1 MKHHLAAVFLTVF
14 ALSPSFFAQETA
26 PAPVPAQ
33 IQAEQTAPF
42 GIALIKPSYRDSFY
56 PGQDSSEIRGIVV
69 PDSSFAA
76 GSEIEAVLA
85 IEGGEKQTMK
95 LKSEN
100 GAGVPFVFDSRALPE
115 NGQAVLT
122 VKLLSDGK
130 EVSSV
135 SRTIRRLRPPEGI
148 NAYWIE
154 DGVLIRNGQPVY
166 LRYTCAVGY
175 RGGKAFDARYK
186 ADDFADT
193 PFRRRSVEPRSLI
206 RGIEDK
212 EARKDVVP
220 CPELFEKV
228 RKVVEKSRNDPDCDF
243 YYLCDEPD
251 YRCVSPV
258 FLKHVYEFIR
268 ELDPYHP
275 VLIIT
280 REMDRYQDAA
290 DVFTT
295 HPYITPLKAM
305 GRRILTIPIHQIR
318 NHLTALTKF
327 HRPDKVVGFTG
338 QFFSYICCGHPL
350 ADYPTWG
357 ELESMSWSAIA
368 NGSRLQL
375 PYAYHD
381 LGDRPWIYAAY
392 KYFNHSI
399 KALEKL
405 LLSNNKLPVKA
416 TDPEDRIDV
425 MLTEAD
431 GVTLLIVVNLK
442 NGPLQT
448 VVSSEHLK
456 KFDSLLEFRG
466 TGSRKIGNGELELSL
481 KPYECVVLTSKKM
494 DEGLET
500 RDQVMQW
507 IAREEK
513 ARTGRGNL
521 LFDKG
526 LSLDVKAHNLTR
538 GTMDS
543 TVYVRSK
550 LFDGVRDVQAWSSR
564 PKGKQPQWLEV
575 HFWKDPPKFS
585 RLGIYGSPVDKIVVK
600 VWDGKEWKDIAAKS
614 VENGEYSSL
623 RDLGEEIA
631 TPKLRLE
638 FPEGVPVELFYA
650 VLDRDPDLRARAL
663 SLRQSFSDQED
674 VLAAF
679 LALAEEAGLPFTLEE
694 YLTVQYE
701 RASFVNSNDKI
712 RKETIS

>member
-1 MKHHLAAVFLTVF
+1 MMKKRMIAVLTVLLTAF
-14 ALSPSFFAQETA
+14 ALMPSVRAE
-26 PAPVPAQ
+26 
-33 IQAEQTAPF
+33 AEQPDPF
-42 GIALIKPSYRDSFY
+42 AVRIVKPAYRDNFY
-56 PGQDSSEIRGIVV
+56 PGQDSSEIRVV
-69 PDSSFAA
+69 ADLKSPAA
-76 GSEIEAVLA
+76 GSEIEASLA
-85 IEGGEKQTMK
+85 IEGQEAKTLK
-95 LKSEN
+95 LKADTEKI
-100 GAGVPFVFDSRALPE
+100 PFAFDSRALPE
-115 NGQAVLT
+115 DGRAFLT
-122 VKLLSDGK
+122 VKLLTDGK

-135 SRTIRRLRPPEGI
+135 SRTIHRLRQPEGI

-166 LRYTCAVGY
+166 LRYICSAGN
-175 RGGKAFDARYK
+175 RGGKAFDIRYK
-186 ADDFADT
+186 ADDLAET
-193 PFRRRSVEPRSLI
+193 PFRRRGVEPRGLI

-212 EARKDVVP
+212 EARKDVKP
-220 CPELFEKV
+220 CPELFEKI
-228 RKVVEKSRNDPDCDF
+228 RKIVEKERENPNCDF

-258 FLKHVYEFIR
+258 YLRYLYEFIR
-268 ELDPYHP
+268 ELDPFHP

-290 DVFTT
+290 DVLTA
-295 HPYITPLKAM
+295 HPYITPMKAM
-305 GRRILTIPIHQIR
+305 GRRFLTIPIHQIR

-327 HRPDKVVGFTG
+327 NRPDKVVGFTG

-357 ELESMSWSAIA
+357 EMESMSWSAIA
-368 NGSRLQL
+368 NGSRLHL
-375 PYAYHD
+375 PYGYHD
-381 LGDRPWIYAAY
+381 LGDRPSIYAAY

-442 NGPLQT
+442 NGPLKT
-448 VVSSEHLK
+448 SVSSEHLK

-466 TGSRKIGNGELELSL
+466 TGSRKIENGELTLSL

-507 IAREEK
+507 IAKEE
-513 ARTGRGNL
+513 AIRTGRGNL

-526 LSLDVKAHNLTR
+526 LSLELKAHNLTR

-550 LFDGVRDVQAWSSR
+550 LFDGVRDVLAWSSR
-564 PKGKQPQWLEV
+564 PKGKQPQWMELR
-575 HFWKDPPKFS
+575 FWKDPPKFS
-585 RLGIYGSPVDKIVVK
+585 KMGIYGTPVGKIVVK
-600 VWDGKEWKDIAAKS
+600 IWDGKEWKTTEPKS
-614 VENGEYSSL
+614 VEDGEFSSV
-623 RDLGEEIA
+623 RDFGEEI
-631 TPKLRLE
+631 TTSRIRLE
-638 FPEGVPVELFYA
+638 FPEGVPVELYE
-650 VLDRDPDLRARAL
+650 L
-663 SLRQSFSDQED
+663 E
-674 VLAAF
+674 F
-679 LALAEEAGLPFTLEE
+679 L
-694 YLTVQYE
+694 
-701 RASFVNSNDKI
+701 K
-712 RKETIS
+712 